1 MSIMDIGIP
10 SGFYVEE
17 DPLLEA
23 IKTHEFATKHEI
35 TGKSVV
41 IYLNEIPSMMETCIN
56 IQARRS
62 NTVAATKP
70 SIVKVYRYYTPV
82 NTCNINLSEAPGVL
96 TSPGYPSN
104 YPDNARCFVVIQA
117 PTSYTVLFTFIELD
131 IEDHFDCRYDWVG
144 LYDGPN
150 DGFPSLRYF
159 CGHFPGVSM
168 VSHGPYMTV
177 IFSSDGSK
185 NDRGYKASFD
195 FVQENDGTCNAM
207 YTTAPGE
214 VTSPNYPFEYPEAVE
229 CVTHIQAPMGQ
240 IVSLVFFDMGI
251 EFNDEC
257 IYDSVIVYDG
267 AGDLAPE
274 IGRFCGEEVPT
285 EELISS
291 GHDMTIVFSSDGSIT
306 STGFR
311 VIFNFRDAS

>member
-1 MSIMDIGIP
+1 MSDNI
-10 SGFYVEE
+10 V
-17 DPLLEA
+17 
-23 IKTHEFATKHEI
+23 FA
-35 TGKSVV
+35 
-41 IYLNEIPSMMETCIN
+41 L
-56 IQARRS
+56 
-62 NTVAATKP
+62 
-70 SIVKVYRYYTPV
+70 
-82 NTCNINLSEAPGVL
+82 
-96 TSPGYPSN
+96 
-104 YPDNARCFVVIQA
+104 A

-311 VIFNFRDAS
+311 VIFNFRANSAWSDLEGLRSETRPSQVTNQREEHLTHPRRPLHDRFDNRAS